1 MPAQYLYRRGDTGPA
16 VAEIRR
22 KLAILGLL
30 PDGANPLE
38 PPEAAVF
45 DEDCD
50 KAVRHFQ
57 QQRGLTIDG
66 LVGPATWRALDE
78 ARWRLGDRVLVH
90 RASRLQRGD
99 DVVALQRR
107 LHEMGFDC
115 GVVDGIFGYETA
127 RALQEFQRSV
137 GLVADGMCGP
147 ATFKALARLS
157 HKTGGTA
164 DGRDQGLGNAPAVA
178 PGGPRLRGKI
188 VVIDPGHGGP
198 DRGHVGNGLEEAAL
212 VEDLAARIEGRL
224 TATGVQAYLTRPV
237 GPRHA
242 FRPLLDD
249 AARAAFANET
259 RANVLVSLHV
269 DGHPN
274 PQAQGVATYYYG
286 YYVGPDRF
294 GQHSVL
300 GERFAG
306 LIQREIVARTDLL
319 DCRTHAKSWEL
330 LRRSRMPAVRL
341 ELGYVTNRHDAAR
354 LADPSFRD
362 VVAEAVVVA
371 IQRLYLPP
379 EDDAPTGALRL
390 DQLLT

>member
-1 MPAQYLYRRGDTGPA
+1 MPVQQLYRRGDTGPV

-22 KLAILGLL
+22 KLAIVGLL
-30 PDGANPLE
+30 PDGGRTLE

-45 DEDCD
+45 DDACEQ
-50 KAVRHFQ
+50 AVRHFQ
-57 QQRGLTIDG
+57 QQRGLTADG

-90 RASRLQRGD
+90 QVRRLQRGD

-107 LHEMGFDC
+107 LQEMGYDC
-115 GVVDGIFGYETA
+115 GLVDGIFGVQTA
-127 RALQEFQRSV
+127 GALQELQRDM

-157 HKTGGTA
+157 QTA
-164 DGRDQGLGNAPAVA
+164 AGRPRPARYAAP
-178 PGGPRLRGKI
+178 PGRGRI
-188 VVIDPGHGGP
+188 VVIDPGHGGA
-198 DRGHVGNGLEEAAL
+198 DRGAVGNGLEEAAV

-237 GPRHA
+237 GSRHA
-242 FRPLLDD
+242 YRPTLDD
-249 AARAAFANET
+249 EARAGFANET
-259 RANVLVSLHV
+259 RADLLVSLHV
-269 DGHPN
+269 DSHPN
-274 PQAQGVATYYYG
+274 PQASGVATYYYG
-286 YYVGPDRF
+286 MDRF
-294 GQHSVL
+294 GQHSAL

-341 ELGYVTNRHDAAR
+341 ELGYVTNPHDATR

-371 IQRLYLPP
+371 VQRLYLPP
-379 EDDAPTGALRL
+379 EEDAPTGALRL
-390 DQLLT
+390 DQLLTPEAS